1 MIVQR
6 VGIGVAVE
14 IVAIVMLIAGTQ
26 VDCNGLDG
34 RGQRGERGL

>member
-26 VDCNGLDG
+26 VDSNGLDG